1 MTKSCGFSASARL
14 ATGMTKKKRKVVGRI
29 DKVVAI
35 RGLLDCRILEPVP
48 LARGVLEVVG
58 RLLEVP
64 RGVVVLLAGKDRF
77 WEKGE
82 NPVEIHQL
90 QSPCCKLL
98 DGVQTGLVR
107 GKFIVDPV

>member
-1 MTKSCGFSASARL
+1 ML
-14 ATGMTKKKRKVVGRI
+14 A
-29 DKVVAI
+29 AI
-35 RGLLDCRILEPVP
+35 RDLLDCGVVEPGPLVP
-48 LARGVLEVVG
+48 GVLVVVDRLLEV
-58 RLLEVP
+58 LLEVP
-64 RGVVVLLAGKDRF
+64 RGVVVLLAGEDRF